1 MVLLGVVVK
10 LQKHFPVKQYL
21 KIFNDSN
28 NYPKISDLQ
37 PQSCNHEDHE
47 EARRNTKSDHEAAT
61 TWGTRNLHISDCGL
75 RNADLGLNLME
86 FLIRAG
92 ERYKILDLH
101 ILDFGPGEIEIKI
114 ISRGKIADCG
124 ESKE

>member
-1 MVLLGVVVK
+1 MIIAFWSSTQKELSAESCHLTGERDMYRNSKNLHIRMRRNCVYCPLRMVLLGVVVK

-75 RNADLGLNLME
+75 RNSD
-86 FLIRAG
+86 
-92 ERYKILDLH
+92 
-101 ILDFGPGEIEIKI
+101 
-114 ISRGKIADCG
+114 
-124 ESKE
+124 